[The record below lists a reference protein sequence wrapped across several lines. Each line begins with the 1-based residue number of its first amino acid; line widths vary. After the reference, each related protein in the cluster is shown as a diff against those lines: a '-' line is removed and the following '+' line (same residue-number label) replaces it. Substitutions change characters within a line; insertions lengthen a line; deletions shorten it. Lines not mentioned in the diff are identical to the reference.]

1 METLDCVK
9 SELGSEHASG
19 ERDGLHRRLGFV
31 DGICVLVSI
40 IIGSGIFASPGVA
53 LERAGS
59 PGAALLAW
67 TLSGFLVMI
76 ASLCYAE
83 LGAMIP
89 STGGDFDYLNRA
101 YGKSA
106 AFSFAWFLFWISKP
120 GSQAIIATVF
130 GNYVVRIFTGLNNS
144 SDGSYEAKAAGVLL
158 IISLTLVNCVGV
170 HATSAV
176 ANFLTATKLILVG
189 VVVFSGVYHVSNKQG
204 IFEDNLSP
212 SNAFDGSNLL
222 GMGPSMIACL
232 WAYDGWSNLN
242 FLAEE
247 MINFEERLPMLIIGS
262 TCIVIISYVS
272 VNLAYFSVL
281 SSNDVEDSDAIAI
294 DFGQAVQGTILAGT
308 FAGGVAL
315 SAAGSCNGS
324 ILTGGRG
331 FYAVAREK
339 MVNLAFI
346 GYILFHDGKIL
357 ILILNFLNF
366 RHQRY
371 FPA

>member
-1 METLDCVK
+1 MDSSKPDVIP
-9 SELGSEHASG
+9 
-19 ERDGLHRRLGFV
+19 ERPSAEGLHRRLGFV

-67 TLSGFLVMI
+67 CLSGILVI
-76 ASLCYAE
+76 VASLCYAE
-83 LGAMIP
+83 LGCMIP
-89 STGGDFDYLNRA
+89 STGGDFDYLKRA

-144 SDGSYEAKAAGVLL
+144 SDGSYEAKAAGLLL
-158 IISLTLVNCVGV
+158 IVALTAVNCIGV
-170 HATSAV
+170 RATAAV
-176 ANFLTATKLILVG
+176 ANVLTATKLVLVAI
-189 VVVFSGVYHVSNKQG
+189 VVLSGVYHVSNEQG
-204 IFEDNLSP
+204 VIDANLGMSSAFEGTDVY
-212 SNAFDGSNLL
+212 
-222 GMGPSMIACL
+222 GMGPAMIACL

-242 FLAEE
+242 FLGEE
-247 MINFEERLPMLIIGS
+247 MIDFERRLPLLILGS
-262 TCIVIISYVS
+262 TCVVIFCYVS
-272 VNLAYFSVL
+272 VNLAYFSVM
-281 SSNDVEDSDAIAI
+281 SSADVEDSDAIAI
-294 DFGQAVQGTILAGT
+294 DFGQSVQGNVLAGV

-331 FYAVAREK
+331 FYAVARER
-339 MVNLAFI
+339 MVFTTLAVTKFRLELK
-346 GYILFHDGKIL
+346 LFL
-357 ILILNFLNF
+357 FRLLNF
-366 RHQRY
+366 